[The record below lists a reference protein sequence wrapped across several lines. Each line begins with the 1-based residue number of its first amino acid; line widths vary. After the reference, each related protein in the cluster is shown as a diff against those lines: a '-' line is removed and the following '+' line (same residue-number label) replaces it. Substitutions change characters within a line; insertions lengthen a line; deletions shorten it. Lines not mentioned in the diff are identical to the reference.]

1 MYVVYLGIRLYYM
14 WYLYMIGRLYDF
26 YDGVACCIPL
36 LTGTVYL
43 NVAAKVIN
51 HNRWSLAV
59 DVKIDPSHHTR
70 QTPLFLNGMTDAD
83 GVWIYK
89 LIVSGEETYTM

>member
-1 MYVVYLGIRLYYM
+1 MYVVYVGRRLYDM

-43 NVAAKVIN
+43 NVAAKE
-51 HNRWSLAV
+51 SKLAAASFHSAR
-59 DVKIDPSHHTR
+59 KM
-70 QTPLFLNGMTDAD
+70 LFG
-83 GVWIYK
+83 
-89 LIVSGEETYTM
+89 SF

>member
-1 MYVVYLGIRLYYM
+1 MFVFLRSYERPSSRVIKYWMYVVYVGRRLYDM

-51 HNRWSLAV
+51 HNR
-59 DVKIDPSHHTR
+59 
-70 QTPLFLNGMTDAD
+70 
-83 GVWIYK
+83 
-89 LIVSGEETYTM
+89 

>member
-1 MYVVYLGIRLYYM
+1 M

-43 NVAAKVIN
+43 NVAAKE
-51 HNRWSLAV
+51 SKLAAASFHSAR
-59 DVKIDPSHHTR
+59 KM
-70 QTPLFLNGMTDAD
+70 LFG
-83 GVWIYK
+83 
-89 LIVSGEETYTM
+89 SF

>member
-1 MYVVYLGIRLYYM
+1 MFVFLRSYERPSSRVIKYWMYVVYVGRRLYDM
-14 WYLYMIGRLYDF
+14 WYLYMIGGLYDF

-51 HNRWSLAV
+51 NNR
-59 DVKIDPSHHTR
+59 
-70 QTPLFLNGMTDAD
+70 
-83 GVWIYK
+83 
-89 LIVSGEETYTM
+89 